1 MQKRVSKDGSKKV
14 AAFFKRNIYYVL
26 MIICVIAIGTMIT
39 VAAVVNKD
47 NGGGTD
53 VVVPPVENPGETPI
67 DKPTEFILVSPVGNF
82 DIIKNIALGE
92 IILDATT
99 GNWTGH
105 AGVDF
110 AAAAGTD
117 VKSPFAGTVTS
128 VTSDGMWGSVVTI
141 DHGNGYK
148 SVLKLLKDVS
158 VAQGKV
164 LAQGDVIGK
173 ITDTA
178 MKEVADGAHLH
189 YELLLNSVNVDP
201 MQYMPNGDK

>member
-1 MQKRVSKDGSKKV
+1 MQKRVTKDGGNKV

-53 VVVPPVENPGETPI
+53 VVVPPDDNTPPVE
-67 DKPTEFILVSPVGNF
+67 KPVEFILSCPVGNI
-82 DIIKNIALGE
+82 DIIKGVALDK
-92 IILDATT
+92 IVFDKTT
-99 GNWTGH
+99 GVYTGH

-110 AAAAGTD
+110 AAPVDTMANA
-117 VKSPFAGTVTS
+117 PFSGIVES
-128 VTSDGMWGSVVTI
+128 VVNDGMWGTIVTI

-148 SVLKLLKDVS
+148 STLKLLKDVS
-158 VAQGKV
+158 LVKGKV
-164 LAQGDVIGK
+164 LAKGDPIGK

-178 MKEVADGAHLH
+178 MKEKADGAHLH
-189 YELLLNSVNVDP
+189 YELSLNGKLIDP
-201 MQYMPNGDK
+201 MQYMPGGDK